1 MAPLHLSGKNSVE
14 SASVAPAAG
23 REAQWWRAQLPPCP
37 PLDSPN
43 AWKYKTW
50 CSFPFSN
57 LVESSVPLMSS
68 SRSLSDWE
76 RWKKKSFV
84 ERLNLERGLCVMIK
98 NEMGPM
104 WARFIERNEEMF
116 CCLRSAWCYRWFMWC
131 VASVMVLMAKH
142 ALSSKHLHLNVFII
156 EGAHKWTLTQI
167 HSYGNIHSCLQI
179 CVGVN
184 EYM

>member
-1 MAPLHLSGKNSVE
+1 MARSAPSLPTTWLAQCVE
-14 SASVAPAAG
+14 I
-23 REAQWWRAQLPPCP
+23 Q
-37 PLDSPN
+37 
-43 AWKYKTW
+43 
-50 CSFPFSN
+50 N
-57 LVESSVPLMSS
+57 LVFVSFLELGWKICSAYEFVSIPEWLGKIKK
-68 SRSLSDWE
+68 
-76 RWKKKSFV
+76 KKKSFV

-116 CCLRSAWCYRWFMWC
+116 CCLRSPWCYRWFMWC